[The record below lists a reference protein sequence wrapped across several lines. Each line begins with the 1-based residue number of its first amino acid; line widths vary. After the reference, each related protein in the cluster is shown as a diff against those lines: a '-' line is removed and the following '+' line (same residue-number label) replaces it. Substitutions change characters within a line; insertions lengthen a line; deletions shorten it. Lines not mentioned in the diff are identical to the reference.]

1 MAKYTVTIV
10 DEETGK
16 MNTFTGLDMVLFN
29 GITAKE
35 HPDGKGSD
43 IGSHVVVNGGG
54 KFLGPMLMNFPKF
67 VGRYVAN
74 MMKNVGEHEG
84 MGRTYGSFMLQEVR
98 RELKEHEE
106 KLIRET
112 SGEDIGKVLR
122 KAAETFS
129 GILSDEAVRK
139 MMDDDK

>member
-29 GITAKE
+29 GITANE
-35 HPDGKGSD
+35 FPDGKRTD
-43 IGSHVVVNGGG
+43 IGSHVVVHGGG

-74 MMKNVGEHEG
+74 MMKTVGEHEG
-84 MGRTYGSFMLQEVR
+84 MGRTYGAFMLQEVIK
-98 RELKEHEE
+98 ELEKHEE
-106 KLIRET
+106 KLIMET
-112 SGEDIGKVLR
+112 NSEDIGNVLR

>member
-1 MAKYTVTIV
+1 MAKYTVTIIN
-10 DEETGK
+10 EETGK
-16 MNTFTGLDMVLFN
+16 SNEFTGLDMVLFD
-29 GITAKE
+29 GIIAKDM
-35 HPDGKGSD
+35 PDGKRTD

-74 MMKNVGEHEG
+74 MMENVGEHEG
-84 MGRTYGSFMLQEVR
+84 MGKTYGAFMLQEVIK
-98 RELKEHEE
+98 ELKKHEE
-106 KLIRET
+106 KLTMET

-122 KAAETFS
+122 KAAEKFS

-139 MMDDDK
+139 MMDDNK